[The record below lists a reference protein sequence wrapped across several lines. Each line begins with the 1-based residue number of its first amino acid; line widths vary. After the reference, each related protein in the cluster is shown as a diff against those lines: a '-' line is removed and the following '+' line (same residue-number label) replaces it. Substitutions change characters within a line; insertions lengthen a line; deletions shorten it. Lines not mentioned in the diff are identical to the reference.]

1 MGDESVTFSKM
12 RKGFAMREMRVTG
25 RGRISV
31 KPDRIRLMLTLSDVK
46 KDYDKALKE
55 ASAKSAELQKAFCGC
70 GFSEEDL
77 KTVNFS
83 VDAEYTGYSDKDG
96 NWKQRFVGYRFN
108 QMLKIEFPLDND
120 RLGQILYALAKSGV
134 KSEFRIQYTVSN
146 PEACRNELLGKAVS
160 DAKEKA
166 AVLAEASG
174 VKLGAI
180 QAIDYSFGTMEIY
193 SEPVNFRSMKV
204 AESCCEDS
212 AYGMNIV
219 ADDIQL
225 DDNVTV
231 RFEIM

>member
-1 MGDESVTFSKM
+1 
-12 RKGFAMREMRVTG
+12 MREMRVTG

-55 ASAKSAELQKAFCGC
+55 ASSKSAELQKAFCGC

-120 RLGQILYALAKSGV
+120 KLGQILYALAKSGV

-166 AVLAEASG
+166 AILAEASG

-180 QAIDYSFGTMEIY
+180 QTIDYSFGTMEIY

-231 RFEIM
+231 SFEIM

>member
-1 MGDESVTFSKM
+1 
-12 RKGFAMREMRVTG
+12 MREMRVTG

-120 RLGQILYALAKSGV
+120 KLGQILYALAKSGV
-134 KSEFRIQYTVSN
+134 KSEFRIQYTVSD

-180 QAIDYSFGTMEIY
+180 QTIDYSFGTMEIY

-231 RFEIM
+231 SFEIM

>member
-1 MGDESVTFSKM
+1 
-12 RKGFAMREMRVTG
+12 MREMRVTG

-166 AVLAEASG
+166 AILAEASG

-231 RFEIM
+231 SFEIM

>member
-1 MGDESVTFSKM
+1 
-12 RKGFAMREMRVTG
+12 MREMRVTG

-55 ASAKSAELQKAFCGC
+55 ASAKSTELQKAFCGC

-166 AVLAEASG
+166 AILAEASG

-204 AESCCEDS
+204 AESCCEDN

-231 RFEIM
+231 SFEIM

>member
-1 MGDESVTFSKM
+1 
-12 RKGFAMREMRVTG
+12 MREMRVTG

-55 ASAKSAELQKAFCGC
+55 ASAKSTELQKAFCGC

-166 AVLAEASG
+166 AILAEASG

-180 QAIDYSFGTMEIY
+180 QTIDYSFGTMEIY

-231 RFEIM
+231 SFEIM

>member
-1 MGDESVTFSKM
+1 
-12 RKGFAMREMRVTG
+12 MREMRVTG

-120 RLGQILYALAKSGV
+120 KLGQILYALAKSGV

-166 AVLAEASG
+166 AILAEASG

-231 RFEIM
+231 SFEII

>member
-1 MGDESVTFSKM
+1 
-12 RKGFAMREMRVTG
+12 MREMRVTG

-55 ASAKSAELQKAFCGC
+55 ASAKSTELQKAFCGC

-134 KSEFRIQYTVSN
+134 KSEFRIQYTVSD

-166 AVLAEASG
+166 AILAEASG

-180 QAIDYSFGTMEIY
+180 QTIDYSFGTMEIY

-231 RFEIM
+231 SFEIM

>member
-1 MGDESVTFSKM
+1 MGDKSVTFSKM

-31 KPDRIRLMLTLSDVK
+31 KPNRIRLMLTLSDVK

-120 RLGQILYALAKSGV
+120 KLGQILYALAKSGV

-166 AVLAEASG
+166 AILAEASG

-180 QAIDYSFGTMEIY
+180 QTIDYSFGTMEIY

-231 RFEIM
+231 SFEIM

>member
-1 MGDESVTFSKM
+1 M

-55 ASAKSAELQKAFCGC
+55 ASAKSTELQKAFCGC

-134 KSEFRIQYTVSN
+134 KSEFRIQYTVSD

-180 QAIDYSFGTMEIY
+180 QTIDYSFGTMEIY

-231 RFEIM
+231 SFEIM

>member
-1 MGDESVTFSKM
+1 
-12 RKGFAMREMRVTG
+12 MREMRVTG

-55 ASAKSAELQKAFCGC
+55 ASAKSTELQKAFCGC

-166 AVLAEASG
+166 AILAEASG

-180 QAIDYSFGTMEIY
+180 QTIDYSFGTMEIY

-204 AESCCEDS
+204 AESCCEDN

-231 RFEIM
+231 SFEIM

>member
-1 MGDESVTFSKM
+1 
-12 RKGFAMREMRVTG
+12 MREMRVTG

-55 ASAKSAELQKAFCGC
+55 ASAKSTELQKAFCGC

-96 NWKQRFVGYRFN
+96 NWKQCFVGYRFN

-166 AVLAEASG
+166 AILAEASG
-174 VKLGAI
+174 VKLGVI

-231 RFEIM
+231 SFEIM

>member
-1 MGDESVTFSKM
+1 
-12 RKGFAMREMRVTG
+12 MREMRVTG

-166 AVLAEASG
+166 AILAEASG

-204 AESCCEDS
+204 AEACCEDN

-231 RFEIM
+231 SFEIM

>member
-1 MGDESVTFSKM
+1 
-12 RKGFAMREMRVTG
+12 MREMRVTG

-55 ASAKSAELQKAFCGC
+55 ASAKSTELQKAFCGC

-120 RLGQILYALAKSGV
+120 KLGQILYALAKSGV
-134 KSEFRIQYTVSN
+134 KSEFRIQYTVSD

-204 AESCCEDS
+204 AESCCEDT

-231 RFEIM
+231 SFEII

>member
-1 MGDESVTFSKM
+1 
-12 RKGFAMREMRVTG
+12 MREMRVTG

-120 RLGQILYALAKSGV
+120 KLGQILYALAKSGV

-166 AVLAEASG
+166 AILAEASG

-231 RFEIM
+231 SFEIM

>member
-55 ASAKSAELQKAFCGC
+55 ALAKSAELQKAFCGC

>member
-1 MGDESVTFSKM
+1 
-12 RKGFAMREMRVTG
+12 MREMRVTG

-134 KSEFRIQYTVSN
+134 KSEFRIQYTVSD

-174 VKLGAI
+174 VKLGTI

-231 RFEIM
+231 SFEIM

>member
-1 MGDESVTFSKM
+1 
-12 RKGFAMREMRVTG
+12 MREMRVTG

-120 RLGQILYALAKSGV
+120 KLGQILYALAKSGV

-166 AVLAEASG
+166 AILAEASG

-180 QAIDYSFGTMEIY
+180 QTIDYSFGTMEIY

-231 RFEIM
+231 SFEIM

>member
-1 MGDESVTFSKM
+1 
-12 RKGFAMREMRVTG
+12 MREMRVTG

-120 RLGQILYALAKSGV
+120 KLGQILYALAKSGV

-180 QAIDYSFGTMEIY
+180 QTIDYSFGTMEIY

-231 RFEIM
+231 SFEII

>member
-1 MGDESVTFSKM
+1 
-12 RKGFAMREMRVTG
+12 
-25 RGRISV
+25 V

-166 AVLAEASG
+166 AILAEASG

-231 RFEIM
+231 SFEII

>member
-1 MGDESVTFSKM
+1 
-12 RKGFAMREMRVTG
+12 MREMRVTG

-120 RLGQILYALAKSGV
+120 KLGQILYALAKSGV

-166 AVLAEASG
+166 AILAEASS

-231 RFEIM
+231 SFEIM

>member
-1 MGDESVTFSKM
+1 
-12 RKGFAMREMRVTG
+12 MREMRVTG

-55 ASAKSAELQKAFCGC
+55 ASAKSTELQKAFCGC

-120 RLGQILYALAKSGV
+120 KLGQILYALAKSGV
-134 KSEFRIQYTVSN
+134 KSEFRIQYTVSD

-204 AESCCEDS
+204 AESCCEDT

-231 RFEIM
+231 SFEIM

>member
-1 MGDESVTFSKM
+1 
-12 RKGFAMREMRVTG
+12 MREMRVTG

-55 ASAKSAELQKAFCGC
+55 ASAKSTELQKAFCGC

-134 KSEFRIQYTVSN
+134 KSEFRIQYTVSD

-180 QAIDYSFGTMEIY
+180 QTIDYSFGTMEIY

-231 RFEIM
+231 SFEIM

>member
-1 MGDESVTFSKM
+1 
-12 RKGFAMREMRVTG
+12 MREMRVTG

-70 GFSEEDL
+70 GFSKEDL

-120 RLGQILYALAKSGV
+120 KLGQILYALAKSGV

-180 QAIDYSFGTMEIY
+180 QTIDYSFGTMEIY

-231 RFEIM
+231 SFEII

>member
-1 MGDESVTFSKM
+1 
-12 RKGFAMREMRVTG
+12 MREMRVTG

-55 ASAKSAELQKAFCGC
+55 ASAKSTELQKAFCGC

-134 KSEFRIQYTVSN
+134 KSEFRIQYTVSD

-166 AVLAEASG
+166 AILAEASS

-180 QAIDYSFGTMEIY
+180 QTIDYSFGTMEIY

-204 AESCCEDS
+204 SEACCEDS

-231 RFEIM
+231 SFEIM

>member
-1 MGDESVTFSKM
+1 
-12 RKGFAMREMRVTG
+12 MREMRVTG

-55 ASAKSAELQKAFCGC
+55 ASAKSTELQKAFCGC

-120 RLGQILYALAKSGV
+120 KLGQILYALAKSGV
-134 KSEFRIQYTVSN
+134 KSEFRIQYTVSD

-180 QAIDYSFGTMEIY
+180 QTIDYSFGTMEIY

-204 AESCCEDS
+204 AESCCEDT

-231 RFEIM
+231 SFEII

>member
-1 MGDESVTFSKM
+1 M
-12 RKGFAMREMRVTG
+12 RTIRVTG
-25 RGRISV
+25 KGQIKV
-31 KPDRIRLMLTLSDVK
+31 KPDMTRITMTVTDVCNEYGETLRRSSEDTE
-46 KDYDKALKE
+46 ALKE
-55 ASAKSAELQKAFCGC
+55 VLS
-70 GFSEEDL
+70 GFGFEKTDL
-77 KTVNFS
+77 KTLSFN
-83 VDAEYTGYSDKDG
+83 VDTEYESYRDKNNDY
-96 NWKQRFVGYRFN
+96 KQRFVGYRFN

-166 AVLAEASG
+166 AILAEASG

-180 QAIDYSFGTMEIY
+180 QTIDYSFGTMEIY

-231 RFEIM
+231 SFEIM

>member
-120 RLGQILYALAKSGV
+120 KLGQILYALAKSGV

-166 AVLAEASG
+166 AILAEASG

-180 QAIDYSFGTMEIY
+180 QTIDYSFGTMEIY

-231 RFEIM
+231 SFEIM

>member
-1 MGDESVTFSKM
+1 
-12 RKGFAMREMRVTG
+12 MREMRVTG

-120 RLGQILYALAKSGV
+120 KLGQILYALAKSGV

-180 QAIDYSFGTMEIY
+180 QTIDYSFGAMEIY

-231 RFEIM
+231 SFEIM

>member
-1 MGDESVTFSKM
+1 
-12 RKGFAMREMRVTG
+12 MREMRVTG

-108 QMLKIEFPLDND
+108 QMLKIEFPLDD
-120 RLGQILYALAKSGV
+120 DKLGQILYALAKS
-134 KSEFRIQYTVSN
+134 
-146 PEACRNELLGKAVS
+146 
-160 DAKEKA
+160 
-166 AVLAEASG
+166 
-174 VKLGAI
+174 
-180 QAIDYSFGTMEIY
+180 
-193 SEPVNFRSMKV
+193 
-204 AESCCEDS
+204 DS
-212 AYGMNIV
+212 I
-219 ADDIQL
+219 
-225 DDNVTV
+225 
-231 RFEIM
+231 

>member
-1 MGDESVTFSKM
+1 
-12 RKGFAMREMRVTG
+12 MREMRVTG

-31 KPDRIRLMLTLSDVK
+31 KPDRIRLMLTMSDVK

-166 AVLAEASG
+166 AILAEASG

-180 QAIDYSFGTMEIY
+180 QTIDYSFGTMEIY

-231 RFEIM
+231 SFEIM